1 MAAPV
6 LDSSSPFTNSPLP
19 LAPRLPRGPVSPV
32 APRRTAVAAV
42 VRPADLGLPCAA
54 LHLSGFSYER
64 RLPAGR
70 DSSPVCAIES
80 QRAPAIPICAQGF
93 GSQNGC
99 SGAFGRSRAGLVG
112 HDLPANRWWT
122 APVSNRSPPPC
133 KGGALPTEL
142 AAHEGVSIARDR
154 EGACC
159 PWPRVAAW
167 LQTPATITSP

>member
-80 QRAPAIPICAQGF
+80 QRAPAIPICAHGF
-93 GSQNGC
+93 GLTVSVYVC
-99 SGAFGRSRAGLVG
+99 WDSRPRSGNLR
-112 HDLPANRWWT
+112 H
-122 APVSNRSPPPC
+122 
-133 KGGALPTEL
+133 GG
-142 AAHEGVSIARDR
+142 GVTPWVAVVRRD
-154 EGACC
+154 
-159 PWPRVAAW
+159 
-167 LQTPATITSP
+167 

>member
-19 LAPRLPRGPVSPV
+19 LTPRLPRGPVSPV

-42 VRPADLGLPCAA
+42 VRTADLGLPCAA

-93 GSQNGC
+93 GLLAEPRGGC
-99 SGAFGRSRAGLVG
+99 ARARFCKQPKSLRTDGDGWGSLGLDG
-112 HDLPANRWWT
+112 TNRT
-122 APVSNRSPPPC
+122 TIAP
-133 KGGALPTEL
+133 GG
-142 AAHEGVSIARDR
+142 
-154 EGACC
+154 
-159 PWPRVAAW
+159 
-167 LQTPATITSP
+167 

>member
-6 LDSSSPFTNSPLP
+6 LDSSSSFTNSPLP

-54 LHLSGFSYER
+54 LHLSGFSHER

-80 QRAPAIPICAQGF
+80 QPSPSVRRDLGCRMVAAALSGGLAE
-93 GSQNGC
+93 GSQSTISLQI
-99 SGAFGRSRAGLVG
+99 SGGPQGSRTP
-112 HDLPANRWWT
+112 DLRRAKSHSF
-122 APVSNRSPPPC
+122 A
-133 KGGALPTEL
+133 
-142 AAHEGVSIARDR
+142 DR
-154 EGACC
+154 
-159 PWPRVAAW
+159 R
-167 LQTPATITSP
+167 Q

>member
-1 MAAPV
+1 MAVPV

-54 LHLSGFSYER
+54 LHLSGFSHER

-93 GSQNGC
+93 GLQMV
-99 SGAFGRSRAGLVG
+99 AAGL
-112 HDLPANRWWT
+112 
-122 APVSNRSPPPC
+122 S
-133 KGGALPTEL
+133 GGLERGSWGTIYLQIAGGPNQSAFEL
-142 AAHEGVSIARDR
+142 AMR
-154 EGACC
+154 GAASVRFLVWC
-159 PWPRVAAW
+159 
-167 LQTPATITSP
+167 T

>member
-93 GSQNGC
+93 GLLRL
-99 SGAFGRSRAGLVG
+99 AEPRARTATARSR
-112 HDLPANRWWT
+112 R
-122 APVSNRSPPPC
+122 
-133 KGGALPTEL
+133 
-142 AAHEGVSIARDR
+142 
-154 EGACC
+154 
-159 PWPRVAAW
+159 
-167 LQTPATITSP
+167 

>member
-42 VRPADLGLPCAA
+42 VRPADRGAPCAA

-99 SGAFGRSRAGLVG
+99 SDALGRSRGGLTD
-112 HDLPANRWWT
+112 HDFPANQWWT
-122 APVSNRSPPPC
+122 AGESNP
-133 KGGALPTEL
+133 
-142 AAHEGVSIARDR
+142 
-154 EGACC
+154 
-159 PWPRVAAW
+159 
-167 LQTPATITSP
+167 